1 MSVPDDVLKAIDEID
16 IEGCREQ
23 LKFALESLDVA
34 REMME
39 TRITKAYFAGYLKG
53 REHINKVVDRTG
65 NDKKKKSI
73 AELPAYKDS
82 RVEH

>member
-23 LKFALESLDVA
+23 LKFALESLDIA

-39 TRITKAYFAGYLKG
+39 TRITN
-53 REHINKVVDRTG
+53 INKVVDRTG